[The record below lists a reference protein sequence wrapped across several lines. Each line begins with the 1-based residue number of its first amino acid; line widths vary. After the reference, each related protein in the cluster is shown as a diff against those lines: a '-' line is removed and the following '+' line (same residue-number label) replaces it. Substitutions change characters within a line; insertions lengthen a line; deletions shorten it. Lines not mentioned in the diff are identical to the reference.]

1 LATLLIGDTKDL
13 GDFNVTRILPNEKKK
28 MVGPFVFLD
37 HFGPATFPAGKGVNV
52 RPHPHIGLVT
62 VSYLFEGSILH
73 RDSLGFIQEINPGD
87 VNWMTAGKGIVHSE
101 RESLE
106 VRNREHKLH
115 GLQCWMALP
124 EGMTEIRPSFRHYKK
139 ESLPH
144 IYREGLTMRV
154 IAGEAF
160 GEISPV
166 HTYWSMFYVDVLA
179 EKGVSIERPYG
190 NSETGI
196 YLITGSVEIRGK
208 TFSSGDFVLLDE
220 DEENIKSLEYS
231 HFLFFGG
238 EKFTRIPTI
247 KWNFLGYEESV
258 LEEAEAKW
266 KAGKFPKVPQDENEF
281 IPLPE

>member
-1 LATLLIGDTKDL
+1 MAKVLGGETKDL
-13 GDFNVTRILPNEKKK
+13 GGFSVTRILPNREKK
-28 MVGPFVFLD
+28 MVGPFIFLD

-73 RDSLGFIQEINPGD
+73 RDSLGSVQEIFPGD

-101 RESLE
+101 RETLE
-106 VRNREHKLH
+106 VRNSEHALH

-124 EGMTEIRPSFRHYKK
+124 ETMVDIRPAFEHHKK

-144 IYREGLTMRV
+144 IYREGVMMRV

-166 HTYWSMFYVDVLA
+166 HTYWPMFYVDVLA
-179 EKGVSIERPYG
+179 EKDVTLERPYG
-190 NSETGI
+190 RSETGI
-196 YLITGSVEIRGK
+196 YLISGSLKVGESTFKAGDFILLEESEEEIR
-208 TFSSGDFVLLDE
+208 VLD
-220 DEENIKSLEYS
+220 YS

-238 EKFTRIPTI
+238 EKFSKVPSI
-247 KWNFLGYEESV
+247 KWNFVAYEKDRFD
-258 LEEAEAKW
+258 EAERQW
-266 KAGKFPKVPQDENEF
+266 TNGEFPTVPEDEKEF
-281 IPLPE
+281 IPHP